1 MSVRCERTSEWPST
15 YPPPLLE
22 KQEEVAPSVSLKQ
35 HAQPLRPQEAKIRPL
50 TTDRDSLPEGRRI
63 YELLLTYNFHQNKAG
78 EVGDVGVDVCMGRL
92 DDHCCC
98 DGESTCPVLQ
108 GTFERVFDPL
118 RRALP
123 SITVVEL
130 LLVVVFV
137 VNLALLCLPFP
148 FLQA

>member
-1 MSVRCERTSEWPST
+1 MSERYERTSEWPST

-78 EVGDVGVDVCMGRL
+78 EVGDVGVNDMEYVIR
-92 DDHCCC
+92 
-98 DGESTCPVLQ
+98 P
-108 GTFERVFDPL
+108 
-118 RRALP
+118 
-123 SITVVEL
+123 
-130 LLVVVFV
+130 
-137 VNLALLCLPFP
+137 
-148 FLQA
+148 